1 VVTWIC
7 YHNPNPRGARLL
19 DFIIRIIIIQPVKA
33 RSKESSVREK
43 QRDEPVLT
51 RQRKAVL
58 EVVRCGDT
66 HPTASEVFEAAR
78 KLMPAISFATVYNSL
93 RYLKEAGLVRE
104 VASFGKSP
112 SRYDRETARHD
123 HAICSACGTLVDFD
137 LPGTV
142 ELIRGAARASHFK
155 AESVHL
161 TLVGLC
167 PDCRKP
173 K

>member
-1 VVTWIC
+1 MVRSRKTVTVASQA
-7 YHNPNPRGARLL
+7 G
-19 DFIIRIIIIQPVKA
+19 
-33 RSKESSVREK
+33 
-43 QRDEPVLT
+43 EPSLT
-51 RQRKAVL
+51 RQRKVVL
-58 EVVRCGDT
+58 DVVRAGAT
-66 HPTASEVFEAAR
+66 HPTAAEVFEAAR
-78 KLMPAISFATVYNSL
+78 TLMPAISFATVYNSL

-112 SRYDRETARHD
+112 SRYDSETARHD

-142 ELIRGAARASHFK
+142 ELIRSAARASRFK

-167 PDCRKP
+167 PGCRERE
-173 K
+173 